1 MSYSHSFCTV
11 SIFFFRPIDYW
22 SDSFDEGSYS
32 IPLCTVYI
40 TNFFKGTVSREKC
53 IILSYEVWLCW
64 VPLGAS
70 CSLSSLYQDCCFWGQ
85 LFSLSSWGCLPALEL
100 AVLSVLYLRVAAFG
114 VQLFSWGQAVLFVLL
129 GLLTC
134 IGASCSLCPL
144 SQGCCLWG
152 PAVLSVCYLCG
163 QAVLFSFL
171 GLLTCI
177 SQLFSLS
184 SIPGFWPLGASCSLF
199 PLYQVH
205 CLWGPAVLS
214 FLYSISS
221 LLPLEANCSLFPLYQ
236 VHCLWGPAVLLSF
249 LCLSTAHSARCWV
262 PSLPLTTFEEGRAGL
277 RYSLPSG

>member
-1 MSYSHSFCTV
+1 M
-11 SIFFFRPIDYW
+11 
-22 SDSFDEGSYS
+22 
-32 IPLCTVYI
+32 
-40 TNFFKGTVSREKC
+40 
-53 IILSYEVWLCW
+53 
-64 VPLGAS
+64 GAS

-163 QAVLFSFL
+163 QAVLFSLL

-177 SQLFSLS
+177 GASCSLCPLSQGCCLWSQLFSLS

-199 PLYQVH
+199 PLYQAC
-205 CLWGPAVLS
+205 CLWRPTVLS
-214 FLYSISS
+214 FLCIKFTAFGGQLFFSLSS
-221 LLPLEANCSLFPLYQ
+221 VYLLHTQQDVGSPLY
-236 VHCLWGPAVLLSF
+236 L
-249 LCLSTAHSARCWV
+249 
-262 PSLPLTTFEEGRAGL
+262 
-277 RYSLPSG
+277 